1 MLDET
6 VKIVKSKCIP
16 IHYTGIPELSNLI
29 VDKGSYYFTL
39 ELAKQLDANVV
50 FLMRAIRE
58 TDSFEVVYSYVELVQ
73 GFYLDGLGYFTS
85 LNDRKDMLSKIC
97 KNLNACTP
105 IVLTIEGAK
114 KVLKDNGYAYTSTE
128 LKRQCRFFIR
138 NYSPVCLTK
147 NTYNAGFK
155 FTSVYNLNF
164 NPAISRELFSCG
176 DYTNANVF
184 YLLPSENDNKENG
197 AEFVDEQSLVP
208 IKMIMQTFVES
219 VGWHPNIN
227 WYERKRHQKYR

>member
-1 MLDET
+1 MLENT
-6 VKIVKSKCIP
+6 IKMVKSKCIP
-16 IHYTGIPELSNLI
+16 IHYTGVPELSNLI
-29 VDKGSYYFTL
+29 VDKASYYFTL
-39 ELAKQLDANVV
+39 ELAKQLNSNVV

-58 TDSFEVVYSYVELVQ
+58 TDSFEVVYSYVELTQ

-97 KNLNACTP
+97 NNLNVCTP
-105 IVLTIEGAK
+105 IVLTLEGAK

-128 LKRQCRFFIR
+128 LKRACRFFIR
-138 NYSPVCLTK
+138 NYSPVCFTK

-155 FTSVYNLNF
+155 FTSIYYLDF
-164 NPAISRELFSCG
+164 NSMITRELFSCG

-197 AEFVDEQSLVP
+197 AEFVDEGALVP
-208 IKMIMQTFVES
+208 IKLISQTFVES
-219 VGWHPNIN
+219 IGWYPNEN
-227 WYERKRHQKYR
+227 WYERKRHQRYR